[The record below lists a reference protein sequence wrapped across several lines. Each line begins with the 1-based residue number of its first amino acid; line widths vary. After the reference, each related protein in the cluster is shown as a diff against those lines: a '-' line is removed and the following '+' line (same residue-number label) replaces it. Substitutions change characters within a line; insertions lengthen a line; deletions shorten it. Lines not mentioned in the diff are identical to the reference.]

1 MTLPQGW
8 SRPRTDDE
16 LRAALQRQVGHLRRS
31 AKAYDEGFVEE
42 AERLASC
49 VYILLHHSSG
59 KRGNKA
65 LLQSSGL
72 LGQMRFPDSRVTTY
86 RAGLPLCFIDPA
98 KSETE
103 YLPRFEEKRT
113 EPLPLVGFQEW
124 WAQSIYKWA
133 PSPLDRKDF
142 VLALRDND
150 GGGHVGAFAKVLGY
164 ERYKALGMPTLI
176 LHEGKTAVR
185 MRNGGPP
192 LGPFESFNTPFK
204 NAHWASMRQI
214 AWELNEALGSI
225 GL

>member
-103 YLPRFEEKRT
+103 YLPRFEEKG
-113 EPLPLVGFQEW
+113 LN
-124 WAQSIYKWA
+124 
-133 PSPLDRKDF
+133 PSLW
-142 VLALRDND
+142 LA
-150 GGGHVGAFAKVLGY
+150 F
-164 ERYKALGMPTLI
+164 
-176 LHEGKTAVR
+176 
-185 MRNGGPP
+185 RNGGHNQYTS
-192 LGPFESFNTPFK
+192 GHQ
-204 NAHWASMRQI
+204 AHWIGRILYWRFATMT
-214 AWELNEALGSI
+214 EEATSVPLRRSWVTSATRHSECQR
-225 GL
+225 LFFTKAKRRFE